1 MKQKGKYEVY
11 GQAEGLPPCQPIR
24 EVFKVYE
31 EDSNKIF
38 GICIAVTQITDA
50 EVQELREIAQG
61 QLDYNHPLKM
71 ATTAKQ
77 NALGRHNMD
86 VLDALLKLKE
96 VIESGAHLAE

>member
-1 MKQKGKYEVY
+1 MSMEPSGELKIVPK
-11 GQAEGLPPCQPIR
+11 
-24 EVFKVYE
+24 E
-31 EDSNKIF
+31 EPNKIY
-38 GICIAVTQITDA
+38 GICIAVAQITDA

-61 QLDYNHPLKM
+61 QLDYCNPLKM

-96 VIESGAHLAE
+96 VIESGAHLSD

>member
-1 MKQKGKYEVY
+1 MAQEGKYEVY
-11 GQAEGLPPCQPIR
+11 GQAEGLPLCQPIP
-24 EVFKVYE
+24 EAIKIYDE
-31 EDSNKIF
+31 NSNKIF

-50 EVQELREIAQG
+50 EVQELREIAQE

-77 NALGRHNMD
+77 NALGRHNMA